1 MKLLISLLVA
11 ILLLASCKERSI
23 TDSVPCELTMPLVA
37 GNYKITKL
45 EKVYYAT
52 GIAEDVTT
60 SLTNCDL
67 TAVYNLKIDST
78 ASYSVAAACT
88 GNATGTWNISSANFH
103 CSFTSSE
110 ANRISNTSTAS
121 WDCSKLVLITMFPSV
136 VFNLRYTLTRQ

>member
-1 MKLLISLLVA
+1 MRLFIAIVVAIVLLV
-11 ILLLASCKERSI
+11 SCKEKLV
-23 TDSVPCELTMPLVA
+23 TDPVPCELTMPLVA
-37 GNYKITKL
+37 GNYKLTKL

-60 SLTNCDL
+60 NLTSCDL
-67 TAVYNLKIDST
+67 AAVYNFKIDST
-78 ASYSVAAACT
+78 VTYTVPAACT
-88 GNATGTWNISSANFH
+88 GNATGTWNITGANFH

-110 ANRISNTSTAS
+110 ANRISNTSTVS